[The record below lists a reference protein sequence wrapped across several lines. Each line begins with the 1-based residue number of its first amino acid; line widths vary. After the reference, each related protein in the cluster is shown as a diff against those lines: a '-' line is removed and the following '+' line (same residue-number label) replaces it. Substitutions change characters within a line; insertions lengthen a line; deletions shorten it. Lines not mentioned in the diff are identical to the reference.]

1 MTRKRKRKSFFQPE
15 MKMLKRSVS
24 LMTMLSAAVAVP
36 LSAQDAAKTDSL
48 SGWSVS
54 VGFDPMAHTYRSR
67 FSENFTGAVAR
78 EWARKNSGLGFR
90 TQLAFGTTPTSNTI
104 LRGCTGCIVH
114 LRRSFAELSTTATY
128 TFRRTSNLK
137 PYVLAGPALYGVR
150 SAYGVSGAVLG
161 NPDDNSSLVWSLG
174 ATAGA
179 GLGFTI
185 FGTKIFVEQR
195 IFVPEASTSR
205 GSLVVRPFTLGIRF

>member
-1 MTRKRKRKSFFQPE
+1 
-15 MKMLKRSVS
+15 MLKRSVS
-24 LMTMLSAAVAVP
+24 LVGVLSAICVGP
-36 LSAQDAAKTDSL
+36 LSAQDAVKTDSL
-48 SGWSVS
+48 TGWSVS

-78 EWARKNSGLGFR
+78 DWARKNSGLGFR
-90 TQLAFGTTPTSNTI
+90 TQLAVGTTPTSNTI

-128 TFRRTSNLK
+128 TFRRTRNFK

-150 SAYGVSGAVLG
+150 SAYGISGAVLG

-185 FGTKIFVEQR
+185 FGTKMFLEQR